1 MSQCVDRFWLGEVPQ
16 NSRVISRGTG
26 QNIPTAFK
34 LKITFLEIAFTTKAS
49 SLISVVYTLQD
60 DSKISQELHQSV
72 LPLNF
77 LISSIK
83 WTDIFC
89 HIHEAF
95 YPELV
100 SGSSHNVAG
109 LLALCFLARFALNK
123 YILQNTT
130 MPLLARD

>member
-1 MSQCVDRFWLGEVPQ
+1 MGEVPQ

-72 LPLNF
+72 LPPNF

-89 HIHEAF
+89 HIH
-95 YPELV
+95 
-100 SGSSHNVAG
+100 
-109 LLALCFLARFALNK
+109 
-123 YILQNTT
+123 
-130 MPLLARD
+130 